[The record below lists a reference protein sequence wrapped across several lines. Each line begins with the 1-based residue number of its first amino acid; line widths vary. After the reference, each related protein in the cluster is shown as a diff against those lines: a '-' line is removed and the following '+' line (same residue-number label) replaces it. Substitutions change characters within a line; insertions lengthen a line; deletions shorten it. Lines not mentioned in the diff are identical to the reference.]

1 MKFEFLFTFVYFVV
15 LLFFVFVPSHL
26 NSTPTPSAALTLV
39 RQLSEK
45 DHPTDATDHG
55 YGTLLL
61 TRFQQIFK
69 GTMNE
74 RTDGEKSPFGDKT
87 AKLTGR
93 TALLTMMMMM
103 PD

>member
-1 MKFEFLFTFVYFVV
+1 MFLFTISA
-15 LLFFVFVPSHL
+15 SHL
-26 NSTPTPSAALTLV
+26 NSAPTPSTALALV

-74 RTDGEKSPFGDKT
+74 
-87 AKLTGR
+87 GR
-93 TALLTMMMMM
+93 KERRAS
-103 PD
+103 